1 VSVSGWEAM
10 HVPTQFRVEN
20 ARVGMEC
27 YPVRNPQTFT
37 GTAPA
42 KFWRGA
48 VGYLGQDY
56 FRAAYYVE

>member
-1 VSVSGWEAM
+1 VPVTGWEAM

-20 ARVGMEC
+20 ARQGMEN
-27 YPVRNPQTFT
+27 YPTRNFTGTRNPQT
-37 GTAPA
+37 